1 MYTARCISFI
11 QLKPKMHALVAVL
24 LFSFYSIE
32 VNSEQKI
39 HYIAAEEILWDYAP
53 SGRNLVSSTER
64 DLKEQNIEHVYN
76 KIIYKEYTDRY
87 FNTTRDSPD
96 YLGFIGPIL
105 RVEVGDEL
113 IVIFNN
119 TASHSLSI
127 HPHGVPYT
135 KANEGSAYDGQ
146 TGVSPGSSYRYSWN
160 ITEESGPQFGEGCIS
175 HLYHSDVDFIKDV
188 NTGLFGF
195 ILVCSNK
202 VLKKDEDAFF
212 YFGEIDENLSHLA
225 NVSKDDSNTLHT
237 INGFVYGNLPDL
249 TFCVGAKTRLH
260 VASLSRTDDV
270 HTVRFHGQS
279 FKFRNKR
286 YDTLPV
292 FSGVSLTA
300 EVVPSEEGI
309 WLLSSTSAYHKKG
322 GMQAL
327 VTIKKCDK
335 PRPIIDTSTKIRKYY
350 ISAEN
355 RSWDGQLRNSLFAYT
370 NRKFDKEAQRSEKES
385 YLGTVFVPVIKA
397 EVGDVIKIVFYDK
410 LNKTITIKP
419 AGLRTNKEY
428 EGLVYNDNVSGKIKT
443 APGEKRTYYWFVPEF
458 FGPVMGEDMCIP
470 RYYYV
475 DLDREPTMVG
485 SILVCQQYSLDAN
498 DNQIIGGED
507 YFLFVFPSIAN
518 ITDINGL
525 SKKSFPPL
533 HLCAGET
540 YRFHFI
546 TFTNQ
551 PVTLLSKSDP
561 FLMDGS
567 SMSAI
572 GLIPHLPTSV
582 TLQPAREGLKEVS
595 SFPDEIFGFSINVS
609 RCGRSIT
616 NEDFKEVDE
625 VTYLGIIKDRWRYTG
640 KKLSTT
646 KWKQLQIGDLK
657 MSRTYKKAMFGNLYP
672 NSNRLDFTRRL
683 NYQGYLGHVFY
694 TSVGESLKINI
705 QNIADRNFSI
715 YVPGVMADYTDFL
728 SPRHTRNI
736 TWNIPQSAGPGSGDA
751 ECIAKTYF
759 STLDIE
765 KDISTGLIGPI
776 IICNRGVKAAT
787 DFKHS
792 IIFFGEVDESMSW
805 YFKENVKIYGP
816 GSNTKLNDTELI
828 DNNKIKV
835 VNGMSVGA
843 LPDISY
849 EVGKSQFIHF
859 FNIGFR
865 FQSIHM
871 SGVAFSKSSSFYV
884 GYDVI
889 ALHPGTSASVK
900 VTPKISGKWR
910 LTGYTTDM
918 HWNKLSATMNVP
930 SNTGG
935 AN

>member
-1 MYTARCISFI
+1 
-11 QLKPKMHALVAVL
+11 MHALVAVL
-24 LFSFYSIE
+24 LFSFYFIE
-32 VNSEQKI
+32 VNSQQKI
-39 HYIAAEEILWDYAP
+39 YYIAAEEILWDYAP
-53 SGRNLVSSTER
+53 SGRNLVSPTES
-64 DLKEQNIEHVYN
+64 DLREQNIEQHVYN

-87 FNTTRDSPD
+87 FNITKDSQE
-96 YLGFIGPIL
+96 YLGFLGPIL

-195 ILVCSNK
+195 ILVCSKDK
-202 VLKKDEDAFF
+202 VVKKDDDAFF
-212 YFGEIDENLSHLA
+212 YFGEIDENLSLLA
-225 NVSKDDSNTLHT
+225 NETKDESNTLHN
-237 INGFVYGNLPDL
+237 INGFVYANLPDL
-249 TFCVGAKTRLH
+249 TFCAGAKTRLH
-260 VASLSRTDDV
+260 IASLSRTDDV
-270 HTVRFHGQS
+270 HTVKFHGQS

-300 EVVPSEEGI
+300 EIAPSEEGK
-309 WLLSSTSAYHKKG
+309 WLFSSTSAYHIKG

-327 VTIKKCDK
+327 VTIKKCDN

-350 ISAEN
+350 ISAESM
-355 RSWDGQLRNSLFAYT
+355 SWNGQLRNSLFAYT
-370 NRKFDKEAQRSEKES
+370 NRKFDKEVQRSEKES
-385 YLGTVFVPVIKA
+385 YLGTVFGPVIKA
-397 EVGDVIKIVFYDK
+397 EVGDVIKVVFYNK
-410 LNKTITIKP
+410 LNKTLAIKP

-428 EGLVYNDNVSGKIKT
+428 EGLIYNDNVSGKIQT
-443 APGEKRTYYWFVPEF
+443 APGEKRTYYWFLPEF
-458 FGPVMGEDMCIP
+458 FGPVIGEDMCIP

-485 SILVCQQYSLDAN
+485 SILICQQYALDHN
-498 DNQIIGGED
+498 DNQVIGGED
-507 YFLFVFPSIAN
+507 FFLFVLPSIAN
-518 ITDINGL
+518 TTDINGL
-525 SKKSFPPL
+525 SKKMFPTL
-533 HLCAGET
+533 HLCTGET
-540 YRFHFI
+540 NRFHFI
-546 TFTNQ
+546 TLTNQ
-551 PVTLLSKSDP
+551 PVTLISKSDP
-561 FLMDGS
+561 FVKDGS
-567 SMSAI
+567 SMSAV

-582 TLQPAREGLKEVS
+582 TLQLAQEGVKEVN
-595 SFPDEIFGFSINVS
+595 SFPDEILGFSLNVS

-616 NEDFKEVDE
+616 NEEDFKEIEE
-625 VTYLGIIKDRWRYTG
+625 VTYLGIIKDRWDYVDRRYR
-640 KKLSTT
+640 T
-646 KWKQLQIGDLK
+646 KWKRFQTGDMK
-657 MSRTYKKAMFGNLYP
+657 MSPRYIKAMFGYLYP

-683 NYQGYLGHVFY
+683 NYQGYVGHVFY
-694 TSVGESLKINI
+694 TSVGESLKINMK
-705 QNIADRNFSI
+705 NIADRNFSI
-715 YVPGVMADYTDFL
+715 YVPGVIADFTDFL
-728 SPRHTRNI
+728 SPKNTRNI
-736 TWNIPQSAGPGSGDA
+736 TWNIPRSAGPGSGDA

-776 IICNRGVKAAT
+776 IICNKGVKAAT

-805 YFKENVKIYGP
+805 YFKENVKRYGP
-816 GSNTKLNDTELI
+816 GSNTNLNDTELI
-828 DNNKIKV
+828 NNNRIKV
-835 VNGMSVGA
+835 VNGMSEGT
-843 LPDISY
+843 LPEISY

-910 LTGYTTDM
+910 LMGYTTDM
-918 HWNKLSATMNVP
+918 HWNKFSATMNVP
-930 SNTGG
+930 SITGG